1 MHTCGNSMQNFTRY
15 YCKIL
20 QMSDSPDIS
29 QSSISQEE
37 LYKIE
42 LKKCISKG
50 HKRFPKITADITA
63 RHVSNIIQEGNPNDV
78 CIDSTIWQ
86 LLYTIHKT
94 IRANRSLNV
103 KSL

>member
-1 MHTCGNSMQNFTRY
+1 MQNFTRE

-37 LYKIE
+37 SYKMR
-42 LKKCISKG
+42 LKKCIAEG

-63 RHVSNIIQEGNPNDV
+63 RHVANIIQEGNPDGV
-78 CIDSTIWQ
+78 R
-86 LLYTIHKT
+86 K
-94 IRANRSLNV
+94 
-103 KSL
+103 